1 MLKILL
7 KLIGLFKENIVL
19 TILLSISF
27 FVLAHNNDSSASHI
41 KSYTLGIYAVVNEYA
56 TSFINLFKPNQ
67 SLEELKK
74 ENAELMLKV
83 NRLRSLENENEDL
96 RSKIGYSDT
105 TKLNLITAKIVS
117 KLVTKVHG
125 NFIVNRGLNDG
136 VQKGMPVITEVGLVG
151 IIDVVDNN
159 YSIVKNLL
167 NTSLNIAVTIKRL
180 NIDGILNYDGNH
192 LIIKNIPTTY
202 DIKTGD
208 IVETSVLSTSFPPK
222 IPVGFV
228 SKKESNMYGLLHNLT
243 VKSYEDVN
251 AVSNIFIVME
261 VPSKTINNL
270 ELNFSK

>member
-1 MLKILL
+1 MLKIFL
-7 KLIGLFKENIVL
+7 KLIELFKANIVF
-19 TILLSISF
+19 TILLSVSF
-27 FVLAHNNDSSASHI
+27 FMLAQNNDESASHI
-41 KSYTLGIYAVVNEYA
+41 KAYTLGVYAVVNEYT
-56 TSFINLFKPNQ
+56 TSFINLFKPDK
-67 SLEELKK
+67 SLEELKR
-74 ENAELMLKV
+74 ENASLMLEV
-83 NRLRSLENENEDL
+83 NRLRSLESENEDL
-96 RSKIGYSDT
+96 RSKLGYLDT
-105 TKLNLITAKIVS
+105 TSIKLITAKIVS
-117 KLVTKVHG
+117 KLVTKVQG

-136 VQKGMPVITEVGLVG
+136 VQKGMPVITEKGLVG

-167 NTSLNIAVTIKRL
+167 NTSLNIAVSIKRL

-208 IVETSVLSTSFPPK
+208 IVETSVLSTAFPPK

-243 VKSYEDVN
+243 VNSYEDVN

>member
-125 NFIVNRGLNDG
+125 NFILNRGLNDG
-136 VQKGMPVITEVGLVG
+136 VQKGMPVITEKGLVG

>member
-1 MLKILL
+1 MLKIIL
-7 KLIGLFKENIVL
+7 KLIGLFKANIVL

-27 FVLAHNNDSSASHI
+27 FVLAQNNDSSASHI
-41 KSYTLGIYAVVNEYA
+41 KSYTIGIYAVINDYA
-56 TSFINLFKPNQ
+56 TSFINLFRTDQ
-67 SLEELKK
+67 TLEELKR
-74 ENAELMLKV
+74 ENAKLMLSV
-83 NRLRSLENENEDL
+83 NRLRSLESENKDL
-96 RSKIGYSDT
+96 RDKVGFRDT
-105 TKLNLITAKIVS
+105 TKIKLVAAKIVS
-117 KLVTKVHG
+117 KLVTKVQG
-125 NFIVNRGLNDG
+125 NFIINRGINDG
-136 VQKGMPVITEVGLVG
+136 IQKGMPVITEKGLVG

-167 NTSLNIAVTIKRL
+167 NTSLNIAVSIKRL

-202 DIKTGD
+202 DIKSGD
-208 IVETSVLSTSFPPK
+208 IVETSVLSTSFPPS

-228 SKKESNMYGLLHNLT
+228 SKKESNMYGLLHTLS

-251 AVSNIFIVME
+251 AVSNIFIIME